1 MVSIVDS
8 IPMSPMDDS
17 TIQRRL
23 LRTEHNLLDAVARGN
38 PQALKSFYESW
49 ASLGRDIEYASR
61 SRNLGSDTHSLVKVV
76 TARIGVLAEA
86 FLDTY
91 LHVDSLTDD
100 LMSELSDTLT
110 QFGLSEDPSIP
121 VTPDHPHH
129 PKKIQLL
136 TDFATSRPPSYAEAY
151 DWLLDNL
158 HNPYPSP
165 DIKSHLAQAHGI
177 SSKAIGAWFKQV
189 RQEIGWSTL
198 SGEIFSGSRSKT
210 TRAASLAYISRD
222 PDLPGNVMH
231 AFRVVRDKLER
242 LPISSR
248 TPGKDTGSAD
258 AETLQKLES
267 MRNQVVDGASVREE
281 IDREIEHLRGKGKE
295 AEPSPPSPLPLPDTL
310 LSGPAS
316 PFTPDTSDEEED
328 TTPPPPVAGCKRR
341 LDSATE
347 TSSDSFRVSSD
358 RPTKRSRTDKT
369 NPISSSEL
377 PQPRLSHNL
386 PSPIPEPTPLPS
398 SPTPT
403 LHLSQSNVVE
413 TTERPASP
421 VPCISR
427 KRRLSDADLSQLEP
441 KRPRGVIQG
450 PRAYAVSDPLPAGLG
465 GDTLESLLSNEDW
478 AGLFSTNH
486 HTPPDVEPQPLQIV
500 SNDVPII
507 PTSDPYSSLALVPPA
522 QTPSYPTVNL
532 DDPIFSVSD
541 VLALLSAS
549 SPDAATATHPT
560 TPSAVLPNTPALVS
574 ENPEAATPQGASSAI
589 DWGHFDEI
597 TLEHLP
603 TCEPIA
609 PQGSV
614 APCLQGI
621 AGSTQSMSLLDD
633 MLLPFMFT
641 PDMNPPPDTFGLDI
655 YSGFEDQSQ
664 AWTGLW
670 DLD

>member
-121 VTPDHPHH
+121 VTPDHRHH

-136 TDFATSRPPSYAEAY
+136 TDFATRPPSYASAY

-165 DIKSHLAQAHGI
+165 DVKTQLAQAHGL
-177 SSKAIGAWFKQV
+177 SPKAIGTWFKQV

-222 PDLPGNVMH
+222 PNLPENVKH

-248 TPGKDTGSAD
+248 TPGKDAGIAD
-258 AETLQKLES
+258 AEMLQKLES
-267 MRNQVVDGASVREE
+267 MRNQVVYGTSVREE
-281 IDREIEHLRGKGKE
+281 IDREIEHLCGKGKE
-295 AEPSPPSPLPLPDTL
+295 AEPSPSSPLPLPDTL
-310 LSGPAS
+310 LSGPAY

-347 TSSDSFRVSSD
+347 ISSDGLKISSD
-358 RPTKRSRTDKT
+358 RPIKRSRTDKI

-377 PQPRLSHNL
+377 PQTRLSHNL
-386 PSPIPEPTPLPS
+386 PPPIQEPTPLPS
-398 SPTPT
+398 SPMPT
-403 LHLSQSNVVE
+403 RHLPQPNVVE

-427 KRRLSDADLSQLEP
+427 KRRLSDADLSRPEP

-450 PRAYAVSDPLPAGLG
+450 PRTRAVPDPPPAGLG
-465 GDTLESLLSNEDW
+465 GDTLESLLSGEDW
-478 AGLFSTNH
+478 AGLFSTSR
-486 HTPPDVEPQPLQIV
+486 HTPPDDEPQPPQIV
-500 SNDVPII
+500 SIEDPTI
-507 PTSDPYSSLALVPPA
+507 PTNDPYSSLALVPPA
-522 QTPSYPTVNL
+522 QTPIYPTVNI

-597 TLEHLP
+597 TLAHLP

-614 APCLQGI
+614 VPCPE
-621 AGSTQSMSLLDD
+621 ASTGYAQSMSLVDD

-655 YSGFEDQSQ
+655 YSGFGDQSQ
-664 AWTGLW
+664 TWTGLW

>member
-1 MVSIVDS
+1 
-8 IPMSPMDDS
+8 MSPMDDS

-23 LRTEHNLLDAVARGN
+23 LCVGQSLLDSVTKGPR
-38 PQALKSFYESW
+38 ALKSFYESW
-49 ASLGRDIEYASR
+49 ATLGRDIECAI
-61 SRNLGSDTHSLVKVV
+61 RNRRLGSDTCSLVKVV
-76 TARIGVLAEA
+76 SARVEVLAEA
-86 FLDTY
+86 FIET
-91 LHVDSLTDD
+91 HSHIHSLTDD
-100 LMSELSDTLT
+100 LMSELSETLT
-110 QFGLSEDPSIP
+110 QFGLSEDPSIQF
-121 VTPDHPHH
+121 TSGYQHH

-136 TDFATSRPPSYAEAY
+136 TDLATPHSSSYALAY

-165 DIKSHLAQAHGI
+165 DVKSQLAQAHGL
-177 SSKAIGAWFKQV
+177 SSKAIGTWFKQV

-222 PDLPGNVMH
+222 PDLPENVKH
-231 AFRVVRDKLER
+231 AFRVVRDKLEH

-248 TPGKDTGSAD
+248 TPSKDAALAD
-258 AETLQKLES
+258 AETLRKLES
-267 MRNQVVDGASVREE
+267 MRNQVVYGTSVREE

-310 LSGPAS
+310 LCGPTS

-328 TTPPPPVAGCKRR
+328 TTPPPPAAGYKRR

-347 TSSDSFRVSSD
+347 ISSDGLKISSD
-358 RPTKRSRTDKT
+358 RLVKRLRTDKT

-377 PQPRLSHNL
+377 PQTRLSHNL
-386 PSPIPEPTPLPS
+386 PPPIQEPPPLPS
-398 SPTPT
+398 AQTPT
-403 LHLSQSNVVE
+403 RHLPQPNVVE

-421 VPCISR
+421 APCISR
-427 KRRLSDADLSQLEP
+427 KRRLSDADLSRPEP
-441 KRPRGVIQG
+441 KRPCGVIQG
-450 PRAYAVSDPLPAGLG
+450 PRDHAVSDSLPAGLE
-465 GDTLESLLSNEDW
+465 GDTLESLLSGEGW
-478 AGLFSTNH
+478 AGLFSTDH
-486 HTPPDVEPQPLQIV
+486 HTPPNVEPQPPQIV
-500 SNDVPII
+500 SIDDSTISTN
-507 PTSDPYSSLALVPPA
+507 DPYSSLALVPPA

-560 TPSAVLPNTPALVS
+560 TLSAVLRDTPALVS
-574 ENPEAATPQGASSAI
+574 ERPEVATPQGASSAI
-589 DWGHFDEI
+589 DWGHFDAI
-597 TLEHLP
+597 TLAHFP
-603 TCEPIA
+603 ACEPTA

-614 APCLQGI
+614 APCPE
-621 AGSTQSMSLLDD
+621 ASTGYAQSMSLVDD

-641 PDMNPPPDTFGLDI
+641 PDMNRPPDTFGLDI
-655 YSGFEDQSQ
+655 YSGFGDQSQ
-664 AWTGLW
+664 TWTGLW

>member
-1 MVSIVDS
+1 MGDLILR
-8 IPMSPMDDS
+8 
-17 TIQRRL
+17 RRL
-23 LRTEHNLLDAVARGN
+23 LRAEQQFLDAVVEG
-38 PQALKSFYESW
+38 PQALKSFYDSW
-49 ASLGRDIEYASR
+49 TSLGHEIEYAVR
-61 SRNLGSDTHSLVKVV
+61 HRTLGPDIYSVV
-76 TARIGVLAEA
+76 EVVSASIQILATE
-86 FLDTY
+86 FLDT
-91 LHVDSLTDD
+91 HFQMQSLTDD
-100 LMSELSDTLT
+100 FMSELGDTLSR
-110 QFGLSEDPSIP
+110 FGLSEDPSLP
-121 VTPDHPHH
+121 VISDDQNHSEKTQSFTLATPHP
-129 PKKIQLL
+129 
-136 TDFATSRPPSYAEAY
+136 SSYASAY
-151 DWLLDNL
+151 EWLLDNL

-165 DIKSHLAQAHGI
+165 DVKSQLAQAHGL
-177 SSKAIGAWFKQV
+177 SPKAIGTWFKQV

-222 PDLPGNVMH
+222 PDLPENVKH
-231 AFRVVRDKLER
+231 AFCVVRDKLER
-242 LPISSR
+242 LPVSSR
-248 TPGKDTGSAD
+248 TPGKDTGLAD
-258 AETLQKLES
+258 ADTLQKLES
-267 MRNQVVDGASVREE
+267 MRNQVVDGTSVREE

-295 AEPSPPSPLPLPDTL
+295 AEPSLSSPLPLPDTL
-310 LSGPAS
+310 LCGPTS

-347 TSSDSFRVSSD
+347 TSSDGLKIPSD
-358 RPTKRSRTDKT
+358 RPVKRSRTDKI

-377 PQPRLSHNL
+377 PRLSHNL
-386 PSPIPEPTPLPS
+386 PPPIQEPTPLPS

-403 LHLSQSNVVE
+403 RHLSQPTVVE

-427 KRRLSDADLSQLEP
+427 KRRLSDADLSQPEP
-441 KRPRGVIQG
+441 KRPRGVFQG
-450 PRAYAVSDPLPAGLG
+450 PRAHAVSDPLLAGLE
-465 GDTLESLLSNEDW
+465 GDTLESLLSGEDW
-478 AGLFSTNH
+478 AGLFSASR
-486 HTPPDVEPQPLQIV
+486 HTLPDDEPQPPQIV
-500 SNDVPII
+500 SIDDLTT

-522 QTPSYPTVNL
+522 QTPGYPTVDL

-560 TPSAVLPNTPALVS
+560 TPSAVLPNTPALVPES
-574 ENPEAATPQGASSAI
+574 PEAAIPQGASSAI

-597 TLEHLP
+597 TLAHLP

-609 PQGSV
+609 PQGSM
-614 APCLQGI
+614 APCPQ
-621 AGSTQSMSLLDD
+621 ASTGYAQSMSLVDD

-655 YSGFEDQSQ
+655 YSGFGDQSQ
-664 AWTGLW
+664 TWTGLW

>member
-1 MVSIVDS
+1 MVSIVTS
-8 IPMSPMDDS
+8 IPKSLMDDL

-23 LRTEHNLLDAVARGN
+23 LRAEQNLLDSVAKG

-49 ASLGRDIEYASR
+49 ASLGLDIENAVRHR
-61 SRNLGSDTHSLVKVV
+61 SLGSDTCSLVKVV
-76 TARIGVLAEA
+76 SARVEVLAEA
-86 FLDTY
+86 FLGIHSDIE
-91 LHVDSLTDD
+91 SLTDEWE
-100 LMSELSDTLT
+100 SELSDTLT
-110 QFGLSEDPSIP
+110 HFGLSEDPSIS
-121 VTPDHPHH
+121 VVSDHQYH
-129 PKKIQLL
+129 PKQTQSL
-136 TDFATSRPPSYAEAY
+136 TDLATPHPPSYASAY

-158 HNPYPSP
+158 HNPYPPP
-165 DIKSHLAQAHGI
+165 DVKSQLAQAHGL
-177 SSKAIGAWFKQV
+177 SPKAIGTWFKQV

-222 PDLPGNVMH
+222 PDLPENVMH
-231 AFRVVRDKLER
+231 AFRVVRDKLEH
-242 LPISSR
+242 LPVSSR
-248 TPGKDTGSAD
+248 TPGKDAVLAD
-258 AETLQKLES
+258 ADTLQKLES
-267 MRNQVVDGASVREE
+267 MRNQIVDGTSVREE
-281 IDREIEHLRGKGKE
+281 IDREIEHLRGKSKDV
-295 AEPSPPSPLPLPDTL
+295 EPSPSSPLPLLDTL
-310 LSGPAS
+310 LSGPTS

-347 TSSDSFRVSSD
+347 TSSDGLKISSD
-358 RPTKRSRTDKT
+358 RPVKRSRTDKI

-377 PQPRLSHNL
+377 PQTRLSHNL
-386 PSPIPEPTPLPS
+386 PPPIQEPTPPPS

-403 LHLSQSNVVE
+403 RHLSQPNVE
-413 TTERPASP
+413 TTERPPSP

-427 KRRLSDADLSQLEP
+427 KRRLSDADLSRPEP

-450 PRAYAVSDPLPAGLG
+450 PRAHAVSDPLPAGLE
-465 GDTLESLLSNEDW
+465 GDTLESLLSGEDW
-478 AGLFSTNH
+478 AGLFSTSR
-486 HTPPDVEPQPLQIV
+486 HTPPNVEPQPPQTV
-500 SNDVPII
+500 SIDDPTI
-507 PTSDPYSSLALVPPA
+507 PTNDPYSSLALVPPA

-574 ENPEAATPQGASSAI
+574 ESPEAATPQGASSAI

-597 TLEHLP
+597 TLAHLP

-614 APCLQGI
+614 APCPE
-621 AGSTQSMSLLDD
+621 ASTGYAQSMSLVDD

>member
-1 MVSIVDS
+1 MVSIGVTS
-8 IPMSPMDDS
+8 TLMSSMDDS
-17 TIQRRL
+17 TIQRQL
-23 LRTEHNLLDAVARGN
+23 LRVEQNLLDGVAKG
-38 PQALKSFYESW
+38 PQALKAFYESW
-49 ASLGRDIEYASR
+49 ASLGRDIECAIRNR
-61 SRNLGSDTHSLVKVV
+61 SLGSGTYSLVKVV
-76 TARIGVLAEA
+76 SARVEILAEA
-86 FLDTY
+86 FLGMHSDT
-91 LHVDSLTDD
+91 DSLADD
-100 LMSELSDTLT
+100 LMSELSETLT
-110 QFGLSEDPSIP
+110 QFGLSEDHSIQVP
-121 VTPDHPHH
+121 PDYQHY
-129 PKKIQLL
+129 PKKMRL
-136 TDFATSRPPSYAEAY
+136 TDLATPHPPSCASAY
-151 DWLLDNL
+151 EWLLDNL

-165 DIKSHLAQAHGI
+165 DVKSQLSQAHGL
-177 SSKAIGAWFKQV
+177 SSKAIGTWFKQV

-222 PDLPGNVMH
+222 PDLPENVKH

-242 LPISSR
+242 LPVSSR
-248 TPGKDTGSAD
+248 TPGKDTRIAD
-258 AETLQKLES
+258 AKTLQKLES
-267 MRNQVVDGASVREE
+267 MRNQVVDGTSVREE

-295 AEPSPPSPLPLPDTL
+295 AEPSPPSPLPLSDTL

-347 TSSDSFRVSSD
+347 TSSDSLKIPSD
-358 RPTKRSRTDKT
+358 RPVKRSRTDKI

-377 PQPRLSHNL
+377 PRLSHNL
-386 PSPIPEPTPLPS
+386 PPPIQEPTPLPS

-403 LHLSQSNVVE
+403 RHLSQPTVVE

-427 KRRLSDADLSQLEP
+427 KRRLSDADLSQPEP
-441 KRPRGVIQG
+441 KRPRGVFQG
-450 PRAYAVSDPLPAGLG
+450 PRAHAVSDPLLAGLE
-465 GDTLESLLSNEDW
+465 GDTLESLLSGEDW
-478 AGLFSTNH
+478 AGLFSASR
-486 HTPPDVEPQPLQIV
+486 HTLPDDEPQPPQIV
-500 SNDVPII
+500 SIDDLTT

-522 QTPSYPTVNL
+522 QTPGYPTVDL

-560 TPSAVLPNTPALVS
+560 TPSAILLNTPTLVPES
-574 ENPEAATPQGASSAI
+574 PEAATPQGASSAI

-597 TLEHLP
+597 TLAHLP

-614 APCLQGI
+614 VPCPE
-621 AGSTQSMSLLDD
+621 ASTGYAQSMSLVDD

-655 YSGFEDQSQ
+655 YSGFGDQSQ
-664 AWTGLW
+664 TWTGLW
-670 DLD
+670 DPD

>member
-1 MVSIVDS
+1 
-8 IPMSPMDDS
+8 MDDVS
-17 TIQRRL
+17 LRRRL
-23 LRTEHNLLDAVARGN
+23 LHVEQHLLDAVVEG
-38 PQALKSFYESW
+38 PQALKSFYDSW
-49 ASLGRDIEYASR
+49 TSLGHEIEYAVR
-61 SRNLGSDTHSLVKVV
+61 HRILGPDTYSMVKVV
-76 TARIGVLAEA
+76 SARVQILATG
-86 FLDTY
+86 FLDTH
-91 LHVDSLTDD
+91 LHMHSITDD
-100 LMSELSDTLT
+100 FMSELGDTLSR
-110 QFGLSEDPSIP
+110 FGLSEDPSLPMISH
-121 VTPDHPHH
+121 DRHH
-129 PKKIQLL
+129 PKKTQSF
-136 TDFATSRPPSYAEAY
+136 TDLATPRPPSYASAY

-165 DIKSHLAQAHGI
+165 DVKSQLAQAHGL
-177 SSKAIGAWFKQV
+177 SPKAIGTWFKQV

-222 PDLPGNVMH
+222 PDLPENVKH

-248 TPGKDTGSAD
+248 TPGKDAALAD

-267 MRNQVVDGASVREE
+267 MRNQVVDGTSVREE

-295 AEPSPPSPLPLPDTL
+295 AEPSPPSPLPLTDAL
-310 LSGPAS
+310 LCGPTS
-316 PFTPDTSDEEED
+316 PFTPDISDEEED

-347 TSSDSFRVSSD
+347 ISSDDLKISSD
-358 RPTKRSRTDKT
+358 RPVKRSRTDKT
-369 NPISSSEL
+369 NPILSSEL
-377 PQPRLSHNL
+377 PQLRLSHDL
-386 PSPIPEPTPLPS
+386 PPPVQESLPLPS

-403 LHLSQSNVVE
+403 RHLSQPNVVE

-421 VPCISR
+421 VPSISL
-427 KRRLSDADLSQLEP
+427 KRRLSDAGLSRPDP

-450 PRAYAVSDPLPAGLG
+450 PRAHAVSDPLPAGLE
-465 GDTLESLLSNEDW
+465 GDTLESLLSGEGW
-478 AGLFSTNH
+478 ARLFSTDH
-486 HTPPDVEPQPLQIV
+486 HTPPNVEPQPPQIV
-500 SNDVPII
+500 STDD
-507 PTSDPYSSLALVPPA
+507 PTISTNDPYSSLALVPPA

-549 SPDAATATHPT
+549 SPDAATTTHPT
-560 TPSAVLPNTPALVS
+560 TPSAVLRDTPALVS
-574 ENPEAATPQGASSAI
+574 ERPEVATPQGASSTI

-597 TLEHLP
+597 TLAHFP
-603 TCEPIA
+603 ACEPIA

-614 APCLQGI
+614 APCPE
-621 AGSTQSMSLLDD
+621 ASTGYAQSMSLVDD

-664 AWTGLW
+664 TWTGLW